1 LQLFGH
7 SSLNMPKAAPRGV
20 GERLGVLEGIR
31 VLDLSRFQ
39 SGPVCGMLLGDMGAE
54 VIRVEEPEGAGD
66 RSWGLLGPD
75 GETLSYKI
83 VGRSRKG
90 ISLRLNT
97 EEGMEILRELVKHSD
112 IVLHNFTPGTRLAEK
127 LSYERLRE
135 VNPRIIVAAISGFGQ
150 NGPDA
155 KMVCFDHNAQA
166 RSGGMILTGFPGDP
180 PLKTTIT
187 YNDIGAG
194 QSAALG
200 ILLALYHREKTG
212 LGQAVDVSLFD
223 MAVFTTQCMG
233 ALLLYQVYGEIRRQV
248 ANRGFHSYIG
258 IFEAKDGWV
267 LITGTTNPIWR
278 RLTKAIGR
286 EDMATDPKFAANDM
300 VRFDSADLIDEVIRE
315 WVKQRTVDEV
325 IKILQE
331 ARVPCA
337 RVNTVD
343 KLIQDPQVKA
353 RQMIEELHYAELGK
367 LLVPGIPVKLSLT
380 PGSISAPA
388 PKIGEHNEEIYC
400 GLLGLS
406 QEKLSRLRK
415 EGIV

>member
-1 LQLFGH
+1 M
-7 SSLNMPKAAPRGV
+7 N
-20 GERLGVLEGIR
+20 VLEGIR

-54 VIRVEEPEGAGD
+54 VIRIEEPEGAGD
-66 RSWGLLGPD
+66 RRWGLLGPD

-97 EEGMEILRELVKHSD
+97 EEGMQIFKELVKHSD
-112 IVLHNFTPGTRLAEK
+112 VVLHNYTPGTSLADE
-127 LSYERLRE
+127 LTYERLRE

-155 KMVCFDHNAQA
+155 RLVCFDHNAQA

-194 QSAALG
+194 QCAALG

-212 LGQAVDVSLFD
+212 LGQAIDVSLFD
-223 MAVFTTQCMG
+223 MAVFATQCMG
-233 ALLLYQVYGEIRRQV
+233 ALLLYHVYGEIRRQV

-267 LITGTTNPIWR
+267 LITGTTNPIWK

-286 EDMATDPKFAANDM
+286 EDMASDPRFAENDM
-300 VRFDSADLIDEVIRE
+300 VRFDNAGLIDAVLRE
-315 WVKQRTVDEV
+315 WVKPRTVDEV
-325 IKILQE
+325 LGKLQE
-331 ARVPCA
+331 GRVPCA

-343 KLIQDPQVKA
+343 KLVEDQQVQA
-353 RQMIEELHYAELGK
+353 RRMIEFINYAELGN
-367 LLVPGIPVKLSLT
+367 LPVPGIPLKLSST

-388 PKIGEHNEEIYC
+388 PKIGEHNREVYGE
-400 GLLGLS
+400 LLGYNA
-406 QEKLSRLRK
+406 EKLDRLK
-415 EGIV
+415 QEGII